1 MAKTLESNN
10 NKDIQI
16 VVMGPKGCGK
26 SFFLNSLVKDQSQ
39 KKQINNLIEAYSY
52 YDLNYK
58 DYNVTFIETHDEAR
72 IFDSC
77 LRLGSKS
84 DGIILMC
91 SMEYDFPLGYFEN
104 ICQSIRHKNELIKD
118 KKPITFF
125 LLQSPGSGGFNSEKS
140 IRQEENVN
148 VISKFIRNEKAIY
161 LGIVKSYNEEAN
173 YIDLMGKIVNTKEIK
188 KEKPEDN
195 KKKTGK
201 IFGLFNFHCYSNKKN
216 NNSKYG

>member
-39 KKQINNLIEAYSY
+39 KKQINNLIEACSY

-77 LRLGSKS
+77 LRFGSES
-84 DGIILMC
+84 DGIILM
-91 SMEYDFPLGYFEN
+91 LN
-104 ICQSIRHKNELIKD
+104 
-118 KKPITFF
+118 
-125 LLQSPGSGGFNSEKS
+125 
-140 IRQEENVN
+140 
-148 VISKFIRNEKAIY
+148 
-161 LGIVKSYNEEAN
+161 GI
-173 YIDLMGKIVNTKEIK
+173 
-188 KEKPEDN
+188 
-195 KKKTGK
+195 
-201 IFGLFNFHCYSNKKN
+201 
-216 NNSKYG
+216 